1 MNLLLNHCNYIFL
14 KKPLH
19 GLSQLNLLKKLPE
32 AALFW
37 RELKGAQVTE
47 PFVQIKTKNVL
58 AGNRNRNLDNLEEL
72 SRGTAHPS
80 DLVKDRTETT
90 VLKAAYSAT
99 NHFLWYSH

>member
-1 MNLLLNHCNYIFL
+1 MQNLVYIIL
-14 KKPLH
+14 VA
-19 GLSQLNLLKKLPE
+19 GN
-32 AALFW
+32 
-37 RELKGAQVTE
+37 R
-47 PFVQIKTKNVL
+47 
-58 AGNRNRNLDNLEEL
+58 GNRNRNLDNLEEL

>member
-1 MNLLLNHCNYIFL
+1 M
-14 KKPLH
+14 
-19 GLSQLNLLKKLPE
+19 KKLKE

-37 RELKGAQVTE
+37 RELKSLSLLFKSKQKTSSPRSPQGHTLC
-47 PFVQIKTKNVL
+47 FVA